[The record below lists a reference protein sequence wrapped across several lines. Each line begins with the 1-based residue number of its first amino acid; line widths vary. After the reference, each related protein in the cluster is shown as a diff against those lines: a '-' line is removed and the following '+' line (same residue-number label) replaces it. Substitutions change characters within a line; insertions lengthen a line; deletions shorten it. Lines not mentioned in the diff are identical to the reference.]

1 MPPKAAARK
10 ANQTAIEAKK
20 RELEHQT
27 EKLRAK
33 LSETKDFLDKA
44 PALQAEVQRKQQ
56 RAIIERYQRPARIEG
71 PADFRAELV
80 GTRRYK
86 PPKRLR
92 KERSIAPFVTLLL
105 LIGFCA
111 VMYYAW
117 RVLWQG

>member
-1 MPPKAAARK
+1 MPPKAAAKK
-10 ANQTAIEAKK
+10 ANHSAIEAKK
-20 RELEHQT
+20 RELERKAEQV
-27 EKLRAK
+27 KAK
-33 LSETKDFLDKA
+33 LNETQEFLDKA
-44 PALQAEVQRKQQ
+44 PALQAEVQHKQQ

-80 GTRRYK
+80 GTRKHR

-92 KERSIAPFVTLLL
+92 KERSKAPFVTLLL

-117 RVLWQG
+117 RVLWH